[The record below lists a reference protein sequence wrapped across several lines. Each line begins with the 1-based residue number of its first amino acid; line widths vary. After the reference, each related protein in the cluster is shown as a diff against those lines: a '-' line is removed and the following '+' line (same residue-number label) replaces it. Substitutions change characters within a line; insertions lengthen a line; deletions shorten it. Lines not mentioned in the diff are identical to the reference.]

1 MIRIG
6 ILGDIG
12 SGKSFFA
19 KQFGYPI
26 FDADREVVKLYKKS
40 RKCYNQLKKKLP
52 NYITSFPI
60 RKKELSKAIIANRY
74 NLKKISKIVHPEINK
89 IMKNFTKKNK
99 NKKFIVLD
107 VPLLLE
113 NKINNKND
121 VLVFIEAKK
130 KLINKQLRKRKN
142 LDRKMLKE
150 LKRFQLPVEIKKKRS
165 DFIIKNNFKINSAKK
180 NVKRVVEKILLNA

>member
-150 LKRFQLPVEIKKKRS
+150 LKRFQLPVEIKKKKS
-165 DFIIKNNFKINSAKK
+165 DFIIKNNFRNNSVKK
-180 NVKRVVEKILLNA
+180 NVKIILGKILSNA

>member
-74 NLKKISKIVHPEINK
+74 NLKK
-89 IMKNFTKKNK
+89 
-99 NKKFIVLD
+99 
-107 VPLLLE
+107 
-113 NKINNKND
+113 
-121 VLVFIEAKK
+121 
-130 KLINKQLRKRKN
+130 
-142 LDRKMLKE
+142 
-150 LKRFQLPVEIKKKRS
+150 
-165 DFIIKNNFKINSAKK
+165 NFKNCTS
-180 NVKRVVEKILLNA
+180 